1 MMSHLTTLDIKS
13 DIRDL
18 NSHSAII
25 LGRDVTLFEYARK
38 KAGSDGYFWQGDHSV
53 FTFLSVMRE
62 H

>member
-25 LGRDVTLFEYARK
+25 LGRDVMLIKYARK
-38 KAGSDGYFWQGDHSV
+38 KAGSDGYF
-53 FTFLSVMRE
+53 
-62 H
+62 